1 MSTPQDNPVSHRLL
15 DSRTGQ
21 LVYLGDSATPALWD
35 RLWSL
40 DEAAVSA
47 SLLPTR
53 STDLL
58 VRFTRRFLRPED
70 GAVLEGGCG
79 MGQFVAALS
88 RGGFRSIGIDFAPET
103 VRALNMFAPQL
114 DVRLGDLRR
123 IEMPDASVAGYWSLG
138 VIEHF
143 WGGYDAL
150 ACEMARVV
158 QDGGYLFCSFP
169 YMSPFRRAK
178 SRLRLYPTQ
187 DFRAEPD
194 GFYQF
199 ALRDDLVIERMASHG
214 FDLVERSASSAL
226 KGVLGECGPMS
237 APLERLYYFSG
248 KSVLV
253 RAVRRAA
260 ESILASLGT
269 SHSMLLVFRRRQ
281 RRAGDG

>member
-1 MSTPQDNPVSHRLL
+1 
-15 DSRTGQ
+15 
-21 LVYLGDSATPALWD
+21 
-35 RLWSL
+35 
-40 DEAAVSA
+40 
-47 SLLPTR
+47 
-53 STDLL
+53 
-58 VRFTRRFLRPED
+58 
-70 GAVLEGGCG
+70 
-79 MGQFVAALS
+79 
-88 RGGFRSIGIDFAPET
+88 
-103 VRALNMFAPQL
+103 
-114 DVRLGDLRR
+114 
-123 IEMPDASVAGYWSLG
+123 
-138 VIEHF
+138 
-143 WGGYDAL
+143 
-150 ACEMARVV
+150 
-158 QDGGYLFCSFP
+158 
-169 YMSPFRRAK
+169 MSPFRRAK

-226 KGVLGECGPMS
+226 KGVLGECDPVS